1 MNRVLQLQPRLFAVF
16 FVLILLGQPAIA
28 CSPEFGSQPAS
39 LAERVKTA
47 TYVFEGIVTAVNPP
61 QVTIQVTQ
69 YFKGRGGPA
78 QVKMTGFN
86 EHSCSDFL
94 TLDQQAIFFGEGDI
108 NSMLTAV
115 YDGAFGSTREVS
127 PENLAAIAAAVD
139 CMASYHNGQLHVPCI
154 AVTGIDEIYAADL
167 SWQPLSNPM
176 LFSVTD
182 VQPSTGIKPRAY
194 IETIDILILESF
206 PVQVRVVAKGYFSDG
221 CGRIDQIHTVRTG
234 NTFNINIT
242 KNTPLVGVFCT
253 QAIVPFEEVIELDVY
268 GLKAGTYTVD
278 VNGVTD
284 TFKLDV
290 DNILNTAT
298 D

>member
-1 MNRVLQLQPRLFAVF
+1 MNSILQPRLFAV
-16 FVLILLGQPAIA
+16 VLSLLGQAAIA
-28 CSPEFGSQPAS
+28 CSPAVGSQPAS
-39 LAERVKTA
+39 LAEKVRTA

-61 QVTIQVTQ
+61 QATIQVTQ

-78 QVKMTGFN
+78 QLTMTGFN

-94 TLDQQAIFFGEGDI
+94 TFEQHAIFFGEGDI

-115 YDGAFGSTREVS
+115 YDGAFGSTRAVS
-127 PENLAAIAAAVD
+127 SENIAAIAAAVD
-139 CMASYHNGQLHVPCI
+139 CMAAYHNGQLHVPCI
-154 AVTGIDEIYAADL
+154 AVTGIDKMYGADL
-167 SWQPLSNPM
+167 SWQASSNPM

-182 VQPSTGIKPRAY
+182 VQTSNGIYGPKAPINA
-194 IETIDILILESF
+194 IKIVILESF
-206 PVQVRVVAKGYFSDG
+206 PVQVHVVAKGVFMNG

-242 KNTPLVGVFCT
+242 KNAPLVGEICT
-253 QAIVPFEEVIELDVY
+253 MALVPFEEVIELDVY

-290 DNILNTAT
+290 DN
-298 D
+298 